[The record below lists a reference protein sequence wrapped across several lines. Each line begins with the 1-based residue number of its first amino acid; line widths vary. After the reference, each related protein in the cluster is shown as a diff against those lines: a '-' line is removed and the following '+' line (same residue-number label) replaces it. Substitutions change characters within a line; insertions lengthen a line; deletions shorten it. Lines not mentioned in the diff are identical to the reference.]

1 MNIYLL
7 FNSGIVK
14 FVLKTD
20 GGEEGVWEWECRKP
34 YFVIFVF
41 WVDLIIGKWDAVG
54 LDRKFY
60 LEQAEIACFSLFRDV
75 RVSSRFPCATPRM
88 ERFSLDLL
96 WAVKKYRKY
105 VLEVG
110 CMGKGRG

>member
-41 WVDLIIGKWDAVG
+41 
-54 LDRKFY
+54 
-60 LEQAEIACFSLFRDV
+60 
-75 RVSSRFPCATPRM
+75 
-88 ERFSLDLL
+88 
-96 WAVKKYRKY
+96 
-105 VLEVG
+105 
-110 CMGKGRG
+110 